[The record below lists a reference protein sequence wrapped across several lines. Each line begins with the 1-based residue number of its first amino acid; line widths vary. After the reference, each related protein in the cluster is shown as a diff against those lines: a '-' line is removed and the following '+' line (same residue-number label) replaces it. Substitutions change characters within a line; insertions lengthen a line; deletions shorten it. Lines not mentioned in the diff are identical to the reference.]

1 MNEKSPNKKSDEE
14 EGLSFE
20 DRVLT
25 MLGDLQYH
33 TKSFRETADKMNEV
47 IRDFRASIHGED
59 IDKP

>member
-1 MNEKSPNKKSDEE
+1 MNKKTPNKKSDEE
-14 EGLSFE
+14 ERLSFE

-33 TKSFRETADKMNEV
+33 TKSFREAADKMNEV